1 MRYHNITKDDM
12 LNGDGLR
19 VVLWVSG
26 CNHCCEECQN
36 PITWDPNG
44 GIPFN
49 QEAKEELFKELGK
62 SYVSGITLSGGDP
75 LHPANRLDIRALVH
89 EISHFEVMQYVD
101 VCVDGEYEKDKR
113 NVQLHWKGSSNQRV
127 IDVPKSLETGKV
139 CLYCE

>member
-1 MRYHNITKDDM
+1 MTAGWNNLWSAGSWQFLPLDRR
-12 LNGDGLR
+12 LR
-19 VVLWVSG
+19 LR
-26 CNHCCEECQN
+26 Q
-36 PITWDPNG
+36 
-44 GIPFN
+44 
-49 QEAKEELFKELGK
+49 
-62 SYVSGITLSGGDP
+62 P

-89 EISHFEVMQYVD
+89 EIREKFPTKTIWLYTGYLWEQISHFEVMQYVD